1 MDNALPV
8 DDFEIIEEPAREPFR
23 VDDDSKADWAM
34 RKLASIRR
42 KQAENQAIHD
52 RELQRVAEWLLKVNT
67 ALERDAEWFE
77 ANLRPYALQQRS
89 EGRKSV
95 VLPHGTIK
103 TTAGR
108 PKYEIEN
115 DSEFLSW
122 AETNAPELVRVKKEI
137 DKKALGALNVAED
150 KVISTQGEII
160 PAVKVIPAET
170 SVSFVITEQ
179 RGNHGKQI
187 NNR

>member
-1 MDNALPV
+1 MDNAVQAV
-8 DDFEIIEEPAREPFR
+8 DDFEIIEEPAREPFI

-42 KQAENQAIHD
+42 KQSENQAIYE
-52 RELQRVAEWLLKVNT
+52 RELQRVKEWLEKVNT

-77 ANLRPYALQQRS
+77 ANLKPYALLQRS

-108 PKYEIEN
+108 PKFEIE
-115 DSEFLSW
+115 DEGVFLAW
-122 AETNAPELVRVKKEI
+122 AETNQPDLVRVKKEI
-137 DKKALGALNVAED
+137 DKKALGALNQAED
-150 KVISTQGEII
+150 KVISTQGEIV
-160 PAVKVIPAET
+160 PAVKVLPAET
-170 SVSFVITEQ
+170 SVSFVIAE
-179 RGNHGKQI
+179 
-187 NNR
+187 